1 MEVEKIS
8 IIVDF
13 WTQIKDMVMGKQ
25 VCFYVFIFI
34 ITLIGGCDQSVE
46 KGILDRYETFE
57 MYADSVFLGFE
68 GDLCYPEISWG
79 NVDVYL
85 SAFDRMKAHLKVK
98 DDRLTWDFRRG
109 ADLNIS
115 ENIYEYVIGVW
126 QRQNEKLDSGEYRL
140 ELVGDNYTI
149 EPIVQKDILS
159 SRTGQ
164 FIIPGSH
171 AYNMELLHNLY
182 QLHNSVSLGGRYLG
196 AYIENICDPS
206 TFRPGYG
213 YSSKNWS
220 YHCDNGCYYDNNPNC
235 FCIHNQ
241 ISHPDSDLRGNEY
254 WEKILNIN
262 NLPLVSIMNYNNFK
276 NQ

>member
-1 MEVEKIS
+1 
-8 IIVDF
+8 
-13 WTQIKDMVMGKQ
+13 MGKQ

-68 GDLCYPEISWG
+68 GDLFYPEIIWG

-182 QLHNSVSLGGRYLG
+182 H
-196 AYIENICDPS
+196 
-206 TFRPGYG
+206 
-213 YSSKNWS
+213 
-220 YHCDNGCYYDNNPNC
+220 
-235 FCIHNQ
+235 
-241 ISHPDSDLRGNEY
+241 
-254 WEKILNIN
+254 
-262 NLPLVSIMNYNNFK
+262 
-276 NQ
+276 